1 MFLKYENSFE
11 KNSHLNLNFVE
22 VPTFFHKVIRIVRP
36 FFYTWNPSKVQL
48 PNLSQQVCSSKG
60 KYLNMDK
67 FSTKANLA
75 VYTVLTFDSKQTIF
89 VIYFDAPKLFI

>member
-1 MFLKYENSFE
+1 MLLRFILLLKNLCFSSIKPLFE

-36 FFYTWNPSKVQL
+36 FYTWNPSKVQL

-60 KYLNMDK
+60 KYLNMAK
-67 FSTKANLA
+67 FSTKENLN
-75 VYTVLTFDSKQTIF
+75 VYTLMTF
-89 VIYFDAPKLFI
+89 